1 MKHAKVNSRALRAL
15 AATLA
20 AALIL
25 LSGAPAASADKLL
38 DYTGKGVGY
47 SSVLYDNSNGL
58 PTSEANAIVQSDD
71 GFIWI
76 GSYSGLIR
84 YDGNEF
90 YRYSSSTG
98 IASVMSLFVD
108 SRQRLWVGTNDTG
121 IALLRDEEFTFY
133 GKAEGLRSASVR
145 SISEDADGNIII
157 ATTKGLAYIDGEDAM
172 HIIDDPRT
180 NNEYVCELFCGN
192 DGVIYGVTLSGA
204 YFTLESLRV
213 GAYYSNESYDFDTVN
228 TVYPDPERAGYVYI
242 GSQNTGELF
251 YGDITKGMADYET
264 FSTAPHAT
272 VNAIRLID
280 GLLWIASDSGIGY
293 FDSNRTFVELLNLPM
308 TNSIDHIMQD
318 YEGNLWFSSSR
329 QGVMKIVGNRFTDIS
344 ALAKL
349 DPLVVNTTC
358 KHGDDLY
365 VGTDTGLYIIG
376 KDNTLA
382 ENSATRLL
390 TGARIRCIR
399 QTSDGRLWL
408 CTYSSN
414 GLVCYDA
421 EADKIINFTDANGL
435 ASGRARMMMQLADG
449 SVAVA
454 TNGGVNIIK
463 NDEIVET
470 YNAATGLSN
479 LEILCL
485 EEGSDGSLY
494 LGSDGDGIYKIS
506 SGGKLT
512 RLGSDDGLHSEVILR
527 MKKDIKEDLFWII
540 TSNSVAYMKDDVI
553 TTITEFP
560 YSNNFDLFFDKNDRM
575 WVLSS
580 NGIYVVKRADML
592 AGGAI
597 EYTHYDAECGLPGI
611 ATANSYSHLDPDGT
625 LYVAASTGIFSVN
638 INEET
643 DSGADIRLS
652 VPYITADDTV
662 IWIHGSDTVRIP
674 SDCRRLNIYANAF
687 TYSLN
692 DPHLSYYLEGFDDT
706 PVSLTKQEMSHA
718 SYTNLKGGSYVFTL
732 SVINDVTGEIE
743 QTVELTIIKEKAFTE
758 TVWFI
763 VLIALLGA
771 ALIGGVFWFIYHR
784 KTVAML
790 HKQAE
795 DKKLINEMTKVFSSC
810 VDMKDAYTNGH
821 SARVAKY
828 SRMFAKAMGKSDE
841 EVEDIYNIALLH
853 DIGKIS
859 IPDNILNKPGRLD
872 DDEFAVMKTHAT
884 RGYDILKEIT
894 IAPDIAL
901 GAGYH
906 HEKYNGTGYPQGLKG
921 DEIPEIAQ
929 IIAVADAFDAMYSTR
944 PYRKRLPLETVVEEI
959 KRCTGTQ
966 FSPKVVD
973 AFLKLVEAGEFNE
986 NEEETKEN
994 KEE

>member
-1 MKHAKVNSRALRAL
+1 MKHRKPTFRTLRAL

-20 AALIL
+20 ATLIL
-25 LSGAPAASADKLL
+25 LSGVPAAGAEKPL

-121 IALLRDEEFTFY
+121 IALLQDEDFTFY

-157 ATTKGLAYIDGEDAM
+157 ATTKGLAYIDGDNVLRA
-172 HIIDDPRT
+172 IDDPRT
-180 NNEYVCELFCGN
+180 NNEYVCELCRGD

-204 YFTLESLRV
+204 YFTIESLRV
-213 GAYYSNESYDFDTVN
+213 GAYYSGESYDFDVVN
-228 TVYPDPERAGYVYI
+228 TIYPDPERAGYVYL
-242 GSQNTGELF
+242 GSQNTGEL
-251 YGDITKGMADYET
+251 YHGDITKGMAGYET
-264 FSTAPHAT
+264 LSTAPHAT
-272 VNAIRLID
+272 VNAIRFIN

-293 FDSNRTFVELLNLPM
+293 FDSARTYVELHDLPM
-308 TNSIDHIMQD
+308 TNSIDHIIED

-329 QGVMKIVGNRFTDIS
+329 QGVMKIVSNRFTDLS

-365 VGTDTGLYIIG
+365 VGTDTGLYVVD
-376 KDNTLA
+376 KDNA
-382 ENSATRLL
+382 QKENSATRLL
-390 TGARIRCIR
+390 AGARIRCIR

-421 EADKIINFTDANGL
+421 EADKILTFTDANGL

-463 NDEIVET
+463 NDEIVAT

-485 EEGSDGSLY
+485 EEGSDGALY

-506 SGGKLT
+506 ADGKLT

-527 MKKDIKEDLFWII
+527 MKKDPIDDLFWII

-560 YSNNFDLFFDKNDRM
+560 YSNNFDLFFDKNERA

-592 AGGAI
+592 ANGAI

-611 ATANSYSHLDPDGT
+611 ATANSYSHIDPDGT
-625 LYVAASTGIFSVN
+625 LYVAASTGIYSVN
-638 INEET
+638 INEEA
-643 DSGADIRLS
+643 DNGADIRLS

-662 IWIHGSDTVRIP
+662 IWIHGSDTVHIP

-692 DPHLSYYLEGFDDT
+692 NPHLSYHLEGFDDT
-706 PVSLTKQEMSHA
+706 PVYLTKQEMSHA
-718 SYTNLKGGSYVFTL
+718 SYTNLKGGTYVFTL
-732 SVINDVTGEIE
+732 SVMNDVTGEVE
-743 QTVELTIIKEKAFTE
+743 QSVELTIVKDKAFTE

-763 VLIALLGA
+763 VLLVLLGVALLTF
-771 ALIGGVFWFIYHR
+771 VFWLIYHR
-784 KTVAML
+784 KTVTML
-790 HKQAE
+790 RKQAE

-828 SRMFAKAMGKSDE
+828 SRMFAAAMGKSKE

-872 DDEFAVMKTHAT
+872 DEEFAVMKTHAT

-906 HEKYNGTGYPQGLKG
+906 HEKYNGTGYPSGLKG

-944 PYRKRLPLETVVEEI
+944 PYRKKLPLETVVEEI
-959 KRCTGTQ
+959 KRYTGTQ
-966 FSPKVVD
+966 FSPKVVE
-973 AFLKLVEAGEFNE
+973 AFLKLVDEGAFDEG
-986 NEEETKEN
+986 NEEKTE
-994 KEE
+994 